1 MSESAKREDR
11 PSNAAKYFGNEAKS
25 LREALG
31 LSQGGFADRLHY
43 KQAQVSKVE
52 SGAVLA
58 SAPFAEAMDRVAG
71 TPGVYARLRTTLSK
85 RGVPDWFAPYLD
97 LESEAVQIE
106 DFCTSLLM
114 GILQTSEYAEGTF
127 KAVHPRS
134 TDEHIRTLVDA
145 RLHRRDVME
154 RESPPLLWVIMH
166 EAALRTVVG
175 SRAVMAAQM
184 HHLAEAAS
192 SPHITLQVLRFRA
205 GALASSLP
213 FTLLTPDEGATV
225 LYSETREQG
234 HVSDSVTAVGS
245 ARAAYERLRAAAS
258 PPDDSVALFRSLA
271 EEYTR

>member
-1 MSESAKREDR
+1 MSESAKQVER
-11 PSNAAKYFGNEAKS
+11 PSNAAKYFGDEAKA
-25 LREALG
+25 LRGALG
-31 LSQGGFADRLHY
+31 LSQGGFADQLHY

-58 SAPFAEAMDRVAG
+58 SAPFADAMDRVAG
-71 TPGVYARLRTTLSK
+71 TPGVYARLRATLSK

-97 LESEAVQIE
+97 LESEAVQVE

-127 KAVHPRS
+127 RAVHPRS
-134 TDEHIRTLVDA
+134 THEQIRTLVDA
-145 RLHRRDVME
+145 RLHRRDVLE

-166 EAALRTVVG
+166 ETALRTVVG
-175 SRAVMAAQM
+175 NRTVMAAQM

-192 SPHITLQVLRFRA
+192 SPHITLQVLRFAA
-205 GALASSLP
+205 GAPASSSP

-234 HVSDSVTAVGS
+234 HVSDSVSAVGS

-258 PPDDSVALFRSLA
+258 SPDESVALFRSLA
-271 EEYTR
+271 EDYNR